1 MLTKLYFSIM
11 YVQRYS
17 VYAKVLRLKDSY
29 LNGSFKEFSKGQFFV
44 EYECYGYR
52 IFVKRNRYFL
62 YRLQV
67 KF

>member
-1 MLTKLYFSIM
+1 MS
-11 YVQRYS
+11 VQRNL

-29 LNGSFKEFSKGQFFV
+29 LNGSFKEISKVQYFV

-52 IFVKRNRYFL
+52 ITVKRNRYFL